1 MIFPYLKKNSF
12 GFLYK
17 LGYLSVMCF
26 SELMHYWYHKKRSL
40 LVCNIIKHLSKVNI
54 LYIKLFQA
62 LASNNAIFDEVM
74 RSNINDILIKYT
86 DNVPYTENDIDK
98 ETIQNIQ
105 EKHNIYFYNDLIP
118 INSEM
123 ISLVFKVYKV
133 INNKRIPFILKI
145 KRNNID
151 QKLEESINDVK
162 ATLYY
167 LNCFLFIRNLKLTNI
182 IEKNTYLLKEQLD
195 FKIELDN
202 IEKFG
207 ELSKNIEYLVIPQS
221 YRNITEEYNNVIM
234 MDFIEG
240 DRIECVL
247 PEDKR
252 YYAKN
257 ILKILFLSVLSGV
270 IHGDLH
276 SGNLLFM
283 KTNLNSKKICLLDFG
298 IVVHLNKITHSSLL
312 NVIQNLYDLD
322 SKILSI
328 DLLKIIITNTDIL
341 NNINL
346 IKHQTNLLDILV
358 VMLDEIKNKNNRYNI
373 FKYFDCMNE
382 IREYILIH
390 QLYKHNIDLNDEFYK
405 LNVIFGMGSSIINR
419 LCDTDLFILINEVCK
434 EMFHDDLF

>member
-1 MIFPYLKKNSF
+1 
-12 GFLYK
+12 
-17 LGYLSVMCF
+17 MCF
-26 SELMHYWYHKKRSL
+26 SELMRYWYHKKRSL
-40 LVCNIIKHLSKVNI
+40 LVCNIIEHLSRVNI

-62 LASNNAIFDEVM
+62 VASNNALFDEVTQ
-74 RSNINDILIKYT
+74 SNVNNILIKYT
-86 DNVPYTENDIDK
+86 DNVPYTDNDIDK
-98 ETIQNIQ
+98 QTLKNIQ

-118 INSEM
+118 INSGM

-133 INNKRIPFILKI
+133 TNNKRIPFILKI

-151 QKLEESINDVK
+151 QKLEDSINDVK
-162 ATLYY
+162 AILYY

-182 IEKNTYLLKEQLD
+182 IEKNIYLLKEQLD
-195 FKIELDN
+195 FKIELNN
-202 IEKFG
+202 IKKFG
-207 ELSKNIEYLVIPQS
+207 ELSNNIEYLIIPQS
-221 YRNITEEYNNVIM
+221 YPNITEEYNNVIM

-240 DRIECVL
+240 TRLELIL
-247 PEDKR
+247 LEDKR

-276 SGNLLFM
+276 SGNLLFI

-312 NVIQNLYDLD
+312 NVIQNLYELD
-322 SKILSI
+322 SRILSI
-328 DLLKIIITNTDIL
+328 DLLKIIITNTDL
-341 NNINL
+341 FSKNIDL
-346 IKHQTNLLDILV
+346 IKHQSNLLDILV

-382 IREYILIH
+382 IREYILAH
-390 QLYKHNIDLNDEFYK
+390 QLYKHSIELNDEFYK
-405 LNVIFGMGSSIINR
+405 LNVIFGMGSSIINQ
-419 LCDTDLFILINEVCK
+419 LCNTDLFILINEVCK